1 MVSETNQEMNRPP
14 LEVADI
20 IRAQGNSF
28 LEHDPGWFTWQHLKG
43 FRAITCC
50 RTAALGG
57 HLDQCSQC
65 GYRAISFCSCRNRHC
80 PKCQTNARN
89 KWLAARSQELLG
101 TGYFHLV
108 FTLPHQLSAL
118 ALQNKTILY
127 DLLLRTSAETLLE
140 VAADPKHLGA
150 EIGFL
155 SVLHTWGQNLQAHP
169 HVHCVIPAGG
179 LSPDHSRWVPSRQH
193 FFLPRKVLSRVFRGK
208 FVAGLKHAFR
218 QGKLVLHGR
227 LRHLANPKVFRT
239 FLRSLFSHD
248 WVVYAKK
255 PFGGPEHVLHY
266 LARYTHRVAI
276 SNHRLIS
283 LEGDQVTFRWKDYA
297 HGNRKRKMTIH
308 ADEFLRRF
316 FLHVLPRGFV
326 RIRNFGFLANRRRS
340 KLLPLCRELLA
351 ASPSSSSSAVKPGN
365 TAFLVTWRCPCCG
378 GPMVL
383 VEKLTATQ
391 LRLRSGG
398 GPNVVDTS

>member
-1 MVSETNQEMNRPP
+1 MKPPP

-20 IRAQGNSF
+20 IRARGRNF
-28 LEHDPGWFTWQHLKG
+28 LEHSPGWFTWQHLKV

-50 RTAALGG
+50 RSAALGG
-57 HLDQCSQC
+57 HLDQCSEC

-89 KWLAARSQELLG
+89 KWLAARSQELLS

-108 FTLPHQLSAL
+108 FTLPHQLCGL

-127 DLLLRTSAETLLE
+127 DLLLRASAETLWE

-179 LSPDHSRWVPSRQH
+179 LSPDHSRWVHSQQR

-208 FVAGLKHAFR
+208 FVAGLKRAFR

-227 LRHLANPKVFRT
+227 LRHLANPDNRAPYVF
-239 FLRSLFSHD
+239 
-248 WVVYAKK
+248 
-255 PFGGPEHVLHY
+255 
-266 LARYTHRVAI
+266 AR
-276 SNHRLIS
+276 
-283 LEGDQVTFRWKDYA
+283 D
-297 HGNRKRKMTIH
+297 
-308 ADEFLRRF
+308 
-316 FLHVLPRGFV
+316 
-326 RIRNFGFLANRRRS
+326 
-340 KLLPLCRELLA
+340 
-351 ASPSSSSSAVKPGN
+351 
-365 TAFLVTWRCPCCG
+365 
-378 GPMVL
+378 
-383 VEKLTATQ
+383 
-391 LRLRSGG
+391 RLRSYPAAIRELQHEGHLHRNCRHRTRRHANNRIESDHRHVKRRLRAMQ
-398 GPNVVDTS
+398 GPRTTATACALIAGIEAVQMIRKGQVLGITKKNLHGQDWVFGSLLGLN

>member
-1 MVSETNQEMNRPP
+1 MNWPP

-20 IRAQGNSF
+20 IRAQGNRF
-28 LEHDPGWFTWQHLKG
+28 LEHQPGWFTWQHYKV

-65 GYRAISFCSCRNRHC
+65 GYRAISFHSCRNRHC

-101 TGYFHLV
+101 TNYFHLV
-108 FTLPHQLSAL
+108 FTLPHQLSGL
-118 ALQNKTILY
+118 ALQNKAVVY
-127 DLLLRTSAETLLE
+127 DLLMRASAQTLLD

-155 SVLHTWGQNLQAHP
+155 TVLHTWGQNLQAHP

-179 LSPDHSRWVPSRQH
+179 LSPDHSRWVRSRQQ

-208 FVAGLKHAFR
+208 FVDGLKRAFR
-218 QGKLVLHGR
+218 HGKLGFHGR
-227 LRHLANPKVFRT
+227 IRHLAKPKIFRV
-239 FLRSLFSHD
+239 FLRSLFAKD

-283 LEGDQVTFRWKDYA
+283 MAADQVTFRWKDYA
-297 HGNRKRKMTIH
+297 HGNKQRKMTIP
-308 ADEFLRRF
+308 AGEFLRRF

-326 RIRNFGFLANRRRS
+326 RIRSFGFLANRGRA

-351 ASPSSSSSAVKPGN
+351 ASPCPSSSPISTVATPSA
-365 TAFLVTWRCPCCG
+365 ATWRCPCCA

-383 VEKLTATQ
+383 IEKLTANQ
-391 LRLRSGG
+391 IRLRSAEGLAH
-398 GPNVVDTS
+398 VDTS

>member
-1 MVSETNQEMNRPP
+1 MKRPP

-20 IRAQGNSF
+20 IRAQGSSF
-28 LEHDPGWFTWQHLKG
+28 LEHDPGWFTWQHLKV

-169 HVHCVIPAGG
+169 HVHCPLVVCHQTTPAG
-179 LSPDHSRWVPSRQH
+179 
-193 FFLPRKVLSRVFRGK
+193 
-208 FVAGLKHAFR
+208 
-218 QGKLVLHGR
+218 
-227 LRHLANPKVFRT
+227 
-239 FLRSLFSHD
+239 SL
-248 WVVYAKK
+248 
-255 PFGGPEHVLHY
+255 
-266 LARYTHRVAI
+266 
-276 SNHRLIS
+276 
-283 LEGDQVTFRWKDYA
+283 
-297 HGNRKRKMTIH
+297 
-308 ADEFLRRF
+308 
-316 FLHVLPRGFV
+316 
-326 RIRNFGFLANRRRS
+326 
-340 KLLPLCRELLA
+340 
-351 ASPSSSSSAVKPGN
+351 PGN
-365 TAFLVTWRCPCCG
+365 TSSCPERCSAASF
-378 GPMVL
+378 VANSWL
-383 VEKLTATQ
+383 
-391 LRLRSGG
+391 
-398 GPNVVDTS
+398 D